1 MQKDINQFISKGVKE
16 KVDNLA
22 LQGIIKLIE
31 ENKLGVEELYHI
43 NLGVCEFCNK
53 QFIGLEFEGEK
64 LFNRDLCVNCDKPIR
79 ERLVV
84 YTYMEDTEVEQIICL
99 ESEAEEVTK
108 KYLAGKT
115 E

>member
-16 KVDNLA
+16 KVDNFA

-31 ENKLGVEELYHI
+31 ENKLGIDDLYHI

-53 QFIGLEFEGEK
+53 QFIGLEFNGEK
-64 LFNRDLCVNCDKPIR
+64 LFNRELCVNCEKPIR

-84 YTYMEDTEVEQIICL
+84 YTYIDVEAAEVKQIICL
-99 ESEAEEVTK
+99 ESEAEELTK
-108 KYLAGKT
+108 GNAQ
-115 E
+115 

>member
-1 MQKDINQFISKGVKE
+1 MKQDINQYISKGVEK

-22 LQGIIKLIE
+22 LQAIIKLIE

-53 QFIGLEFEGEK
+53 QFIGLEYDGEK
-64 LFNRDLCVNCDKPIR
+64 LFNKEVCVNCDTPIR

-84 YTYMEDTEVEQIICL
+84 YTYMKDEEVEQIICL
-99 ESEAEEVTK
+99 ESEAEEVTEK
-108 KYLAGKT
+108 LKT
-115 E
+115 SN